1 MDREVDLFTT
11 IKSRSDNI
19 LLVVI
24 IFVCIAVT
32 VYVNLVMGTEVVY
45 THLFYIPIILA
56 GIWYYRKAVYLALF
70 LGLAHIFIG
79 YIDAGHIVPDTFV
92 RAIIFVTVAF
102 VVGYLSENKDRL
114 YNSIRMLLESTDEG
128 IYGVDA
134 QGRCTFINKSA
145 LQMLG
150 YSREEIKGKN
160 MHDLIH
166 HTTKDGRRC
175 NLDECCVARSLSAGV
190 GCRNGDDI
198 FWKKDGTSFPVEY
211 STNPIIEKDKATGA
225 VVTFADITE
234 RKKAVDEILDARLQ
248 AEFYIDLMSHDI
260 NNMNQTGI
268 GYLEMSLE
276 MLKLDDEER
285 KYLEKPLEAL
295 CNSSRL
301 IDTVRKLQMV
311 KEGKVK
317 HEKID
322 LCRMIHEAVSQCS
335 CVTDREMA
343 IRIKADG
350 ECYVRA
356 DDLLRDV
363 FQNIIGNAIKHSS
376 GSLAID
382 VELSEVLEDNRMYHR
397 IDISDNGPGI
407 PDELKKKLFTRFQR
421 GATKATG
428 RGLGLYLVR
437 TLVEDFN
444 GRIWVED
451 RMHGD
456 YEKGSKFAIML
467 PKA

>member
-1 MDREVDLFTT
+1 MHCRHSIREPRD
-11 IKSRSDNI
+11 
-19 LLVVI
+19 
-24 IFVCIAVT
+24 
-32 VYVNLVMGTEVVY
+32 GTDVVY

-70 LGLAHIFIG
+70 LGLAHISIG
-79 YIDAGHIVPDTFV
+79 YIDAGRIVPDTFV

-114 YNSIRMLLESTDEG
+114 YHSIRMLLESTDEG

-134 QGRCTFINKSA
+134 QGRCTFINRSA
-145 LQMLG
+145 ARMLG
-150 YSREEIKGKN
+150 YSMKEIRGKN
-160 MHDLIH
+160 VHDLIH
-166 HTTKDGRRC
+166 HTTKDGRQC
-175 NLDECCVARSLSAGV
+175 NLDECCVARSLSASV
-190 GCRNGDDI
+190 GCRNDDDI
-198 FWKKDGTSFPVEY
+198 FWKKDGTPFPVEY
-211 STNPIIEKDKATGA
+211 STNPIIEKEKAIGA

-234 RKKAVDEILDARLQ
+234 RKIAVDEILDARLQ

-268 GYLEMSLE
+268 GYLELSLE
-276 MLKLDDEER
+276 MLKLDDKER
-285 KYLEKPLEAL
+285 EYLKKPLEAL

-311 KEGKVK
+311 KEGKIK
-317 HEKID
+317 REKID
-322 LCRMIHEAVSQCS
+322 LCRVLHEVVSQCS

-343 IRIKADG
+343 IRIKAADECHVMADG
-350 ECYVRA
+350 
-356 DDLLRDV
+356 LLRDV

-382 VELSEVLEDNRMYHR
+382 IELSEVLKDNRMHHR
-397 IDISDNGPGI
+397 VDISDNGPGI

-421 GATKATG
+421 GSTKAAG
-428 RGLGLYLVR
+428 RGLGLYLVK
-437 TLVEDFN
+437 TLVENFN

-456 YEKGSKFAIML
+456 HKKGCKFVIML
-467 PKA
+467 PKT